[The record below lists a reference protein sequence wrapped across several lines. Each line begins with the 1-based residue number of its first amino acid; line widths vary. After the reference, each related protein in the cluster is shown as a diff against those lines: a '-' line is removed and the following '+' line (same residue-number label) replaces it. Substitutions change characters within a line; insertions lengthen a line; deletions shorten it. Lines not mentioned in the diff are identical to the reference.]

1 MTSTPEGAGTPAE
14 SQAPAASAAAQA
26 APENSGATTD
36 PAVAENSGVEETD
49 RPGDIPFDQAAAEH
63 ENPAL
68 E

>member
-1 MTSTPEGAGTPAE
+1 MTSTPDSAGAPAE
-14 SQAPAASAAAQA
+14 AQSTQTSAAAQSS
-26 APENSGATTD
+26 PENSGVPASS
-36 PAVAENSGVEETD
+36 AVAENSGVEATD